1 MIKRTILE
9 LATLFLDNF
18 TQKKNIKFLKTIFKN
33 EIQTFFD
40 IGCHKGETIDIFQKH
55 FKINKIFAFDINK
68 DALDGIDK
76 TKYLNTTFFNF
87 GVAEKSYN
95 TKVKF
100 NQFSPINSLNK
111 FDDKS
116 SYTNLKKIIIKVLNF
131 PNKVH
136 EDKFCEVKII
146 SMDEFCEKN
155 AISEIDVVKI
165 DIEGGE
171 YSALKGF
178 QNTITKAKIII
189 FEHHYDNSLIKNYN
203 FSDINQLLITNNFVE
218 VCKNKL
224 LFRNI
229 YDYIYIN
236 KKFLDQNVSN

>member
-18 TQKKNIKFLKTIFKN
+18 TQKKNIKFIKTIFKN
-33 EIQTFFD
+33 EIETLFD

-68 DALDGIDK
+68 DALDSIDK
-76 TKYLNTTFFNF
+76 SKYVNTSFFNF
-87 GVAEKSYN
+87 GVAEKSYI

-100 NQFSPINSLNK
+100 NQFSPINSLKK

-116 SYTNLKKIIIKVLNF
+116 SYTNLKNIIIKVLNF
-131 PNKVH
+131 PNKVR
-136 EDKFCEVKII
+136 EEKFCEVELI
-146 SMDEFCEKN
+146 SMDEFCQKN
-155 AISEIDVVKI
+155 SISEIDIVKI

-178 QNTITKAKIII
+178 QNNIRKAKIII
-189 FEHHYDNSLIKNYN
+189 FEHHYDKSLIKDYN
-203 FSDINQLLITNNFVE
+203 FTDINKLLLENNFIE

-236 KKFLDQNVSN
+236 KNFLNQK

>member
-9 LATLFLDNF
+9 LTILFLDNF
-18 TQKKNIKFLKTIFKN
+18 TQKKNINFIKKIFKN

-40 IGCHKGETIDIFQKH
+40 IGCHKGESIDIFQKH

-68 DALDGIDK
+68 NVLKSIDK
-76 TKYLNTTFFNF
+76 SKYLNTSFFNF
-87 GVAEKSYN
+87 GVAEKSYI

-100 NQFSPINSLNK
+100 NKLSPINSLNK
-111 FDDKS
+111 FDNKS
-116 SYTNLKKIIIKVLNF
+116 SYTNLKNIIIKLLNF
-131 PNKVH
+131 PNKLH

-146 SMDEFCEKN
+146 SMDEFCQKN
-155 AISEIDVVKI
+155 AISEIDIVKI

-171 YSALKGF
+171 YNALKGF
-178 QNTITKAKIII
+178 QNNIRKAKIII

-203 FSDINQLLITNNFVE
+203 FSDINKLLLKNNFVK

-236 KKFLDQNVSN
+236 KIFLDQSL

>member
-1 MIKRTILE
+1 MTKRTILE
-9 LATLFLDNF
+9 VATLFLDNF
-18 TQKKNIKFLKTIFKN
+18 TQRKNINFIKKILK
-33 EIQTFFD
+33 EDIQTFFD

-68 DALDGIDK
+68 DVIQSIDK
-76 TKYLNTTFFNF
+76 SRYLNTSFFNL
-87 GVAEKSYN
+87 GVAEKSY
-95 TKVKF
+95 TTTVKF

-136 EDKFCEVKII
+136 EEKFCEVEII
-146 SMDEFCEKN
+146 SMDEFCQKN
-155 AISEIDVVKI
+155 LVSEIDIVKI

-171 YSALKGF
+171 YNALKGF
-178 QNTITKAKIII
+178 QNNIGKTKIIL

-203 FSDINQLLITNNFVE
+203 FYDIDKLLLKNNFVKAS
-218 VCKNKL
+218 KNKL

-236 KKFLDQNVSN
+236 KKFLDRK